1 MTKRSGCKEKLTKKM
16 FLDVLA
22 TIPPNL
28 VEKEQKQ
35 NKLQI
40 FVDNHLIK

>member
-1 MTKRSGCKEKLTKKM
+1 M

-40 FVDNHLIK
+40 FIDNHLIK